1 MKKLWTFGCS
11 FTADFY
17 PVGYEHIPSTYDEYK
32 KFKGGTLPDVWPTIL
47 GKKLN
52 YDVRNCAIGGSSN
65 YNILKQFINVIDNIN
80 DGDILIFGWTQL
92 VRFCAVNELEYRMIE
107 MLPRQSY
114 DVNVGYSKTTV
125 DEILVNRSH
134 PLWAEEIHNWIKFIN
149 DYCKLKNVEVFH
161 WNSDTFIFDMDSKFI
176 DDKKYILP
184 PKENHLKTTSMIH
197 YFSFSLGSPLTIKQE
212 TENKV
217 NDLHLGEIG
226 HIKQAEYF
234 YNHIIKYIK

>member
-1 MKKLWTFGCS
+1 MNKLWTFGCS

-17 PVGYEHIPSTYDEYK
+17 PVGYKHISSTYDEYK

-52 YDVRNCAIGGSSN
+52 YNVRNCAIGGSSN

-114 DVNVGYSKTTV
+114 DVNVGYSKTTI

-134 PLWAEEIHNWIKFIN
+134 PLWAEEIQNWIKFIN
-149 DYCKLKNVEVFH
+149 DYCRLKNVEVFH

-197 YFSFSLGSPLTIKQE
+197 YFSYSLGSPLTIKQE

>member
-47 GKKLN
+47 AEKLN
-52 YDVRNCAIGGSSN
+52 YDVRNCAVGGSSN

-114 DVNVGYSKTTV
+114 DVNVGYSKTTI

-134 PLWAEEIHNWIKFIN
+134 PLWAEEIQNWIKFIN
-149 DYCKLKNVEVFH
+149 DYCRLKNVEVFH
-161 WNSDTFIFDMDSKFI
+161 WNSDTLIFDMDSKFI
-176 DDKKYILP
+176 EDKKYILP

-197 YFSFSLGSPLTIKQE
+197 YFSYSLGSPLTIKQE

-234 YNHIIKYIK
+234 YNHIKQYIK

>member
-17 PVGYEHIPSTYDEYK
+17 PVGYEHIPSTYDDYK
-32 KFKGGTLPDVWPTIL
+32 NFKGGTLPDVWPTIL

>member
-1 MKKLWTFGCS
+1 MNKLWTFGCS

-17 PVGYEHIPSTYDEYK
+17 PVGYEHISSTYDEYK

-52 YDVRNCAIGGSSN
+52 YDVKNCAIGGSSN

-114 DVNVGYSKTTV
+114 DVNVGYSKTTI

-134 PLWAEEIHNWIKFIN
+134 PLWAEEIQNWIKFIN
-149 DYCKLKNVEVFH
+149 DYCCLKNVEVFH
-161 WNSDTFIFDMDSKFI
+161 WNSDTFIFDMNSKFI

-184 PKENHLKTTSMIH
+184 PKENHLKTTSMID
-197 YFSFSLGSPLTIKQE
+197 YFSYSLGSPLTIKQE

>member
-1 MKKLWTFGCS
+1 MNKLWTFGCS

-17 PVGYEHIPSTYDEYK
+17 PVGYEHISSTYDEYK

-114 DVNVGYSKTTV
+114 DVNVGYSKTTI

-134 PLWAEEIHNWIKFIN
+134 PLWAEEIQNWIKFIN
-149 DYCKLKNVEVFH
+149 DYCILKNVEVFH

-184 PKENHLKTTSMIH
+184 PKKDYYKKTSMIH
-197 YFSFSLGSPLTIKQE
+197 YFSYALESPLTIKQE

>member
-1 MKKLWTFGCS
+1 MNKLWTFGCS

-114 DVNVGYSKTTV
+114 DVNVGYSKTTI

-134 PLWAEEIHNWIKFIN
+134 PLWAEEIQNWIKFIN
-149 DYCKLKNVEVFH
+149 DYCCLKNVEVFH
-161 WNSDTFIFDMDSKFI
+161 WNSDTFIFDMNSKFI

-184 PKENHLKTTSMIH
+184 PKENHLKTTSVID
-197 YFSFSLGSPLTIKQE
+197 YLSYS
-212 TENKV
+212 
-217 NDLHLGEIG
+217 
-226 HIKQAEYF
+226 
-234 YNHIIKYIK
+234 